1 MLNHILRCFYQLTL
15 TFLTEPISI
24 GGHHFLNRLKL
35 LIPSL
40 LFFVILGNL
49 LTQAYAV
56 SVPVELYTD
65 SQVYSEGQP
74 LLVYGKTASANETVI
89 LRLFAPDGTI
99 KQFNQITSDTNGDFN
114 QILIRWPTATTN
126 YPYGTY
132 TVEAIVPKEQGFSQ
146 KVDVGFTST
155 SSLIHAQVKRTVLVS
170 VYAPQTAAVN
180 QTFRVFVQ
188 VTSDGLL
195 VAGDPS
201 KLLATSHV
209 HLPNNSVIDL
219 TNSFTTL
226 HQGLYYVD
234 FTPTQEGTYVFHIT
248 ALSEGTE
255 ANGSVATLVLKQSIE
270 GISQQLIQLNSAL
283 NTTSNELDKMKG
295 DVQTFGYVLNKSQ
308 SSITEANA
316 NINKSVTSMSESV
329 KNIESASGQ
338 INSLLLPFVALI
350 AIMIALQL
358 AILARRR

>member
-1 MLNHILRCFYQLTL
+1 M
-15 TFLTEPISI
+15 
-24 GGHHFLNRLKL
+24 
-35 LIPSL
+35 
-40 LFFVILGNL
+40 FFVILGSFIS
-49 LTQAYAV
+49 QAYAI
-56 SVPVELYTD
+56 SVPLELYTD
-65 SQVYSEGQP
+65 SQVYSENQP

-99 KQFNQITSDTNGDFN
+99 KQFNQIASDSHGDFN
-114 QILIRWPTATTN
+114 QILIRWPAATTN

-132 TVEAIVPKEQGFSQ
+132 SVEAIVPKEQGFSQ
-146 KVDVGFTST
+146 KVDVAFTSS
-155 SSLIHAQVKRTVLVS
+155 SSLVHTQVKRQVLVS

-209 HLPNNSVIDL
+209 HLPNGDVVDL

-234 FTPTQEGTYVFHIT
+234 FTPMQEGTYVFHII
-248 ALSEGTE
+248 ALSQGTE
-255 ANGSVATLVLKQSIE
+255 SNGSVATLVLKQSIE
-270 GISQQLIQLNSAL
+270 GISQQIVKLNSVI
-283 NTTSNELDKMKG
+283 NTTSNELDKMKTE
-295 DVQTFGYVLNKSQ
+295 VQTFGYVLNTSQ
-308 SSITEANA
+308 NSMAEANS
-316 NINKSVTSMSESV
+316 NINKSVTSMSDSV
-329 KNIESASGQ
+329 KSIESASGQ

-350 AIMIALQL
+350 AVMIALQL

>member
-1 MLNHILRCFYQLTL
+1 M
-15 TFLTEPISI
+15 
-24 GGHHFLNRLKL
+24 NRLNVL
-35 LIPSL
+35 VTTLM
-40 LFFVILGNL
+40 FFVIMGSILS
-49 LTQAYAV
+49 QAWAV
-56 SVPVELYTD
+56 SIPLELYTD

-74 LLVYGKTASANETVI
+74 LLAYGKTLSANETII

-99 KQFNQITSDTNGDFN
+99 KQFNQITSDSHGDFN
-114 QILIRWPTATTN
+114 QILIRWPNATTN

-132 TVEAIVPKEQGFSQ
+132 SVEAIAPKEQGFSQ

-209 HLPNNSVIDL
+209 HLPNGDVTDL

-234 FTPTQEGTYVFHIT
+234 FTPTQEGTYVFHII
-248 ALSEGTE
+248 ALSQGTE

-270 GISQQLIQLNSAL
+270 GISQQIIKLNSVL
-283 NTTSNELDKMKG
+283 NTTSSELDKMKTE
-295 DVQTFGYVLNKSQ
+295 VQTFGYVLNTSQ
-308 SSITEANA
+308 NSMAEANA
-316 NINKSVTSMSESV
+316 NMNKSVTSMSDSV
-329 KNIESASGQ
+329 KNMESASGQ
-338 INSLLLPFVALI
+338 VNSLLLPFIALI
-350 AIMIALQL
+350 AVMIALQL
-358 AILARRR
+358 ATLARRR

>member
-1 MLNHILRCFYQLTL
+1 MGITTY
-15 TFLTEPISI
+15 
-24 GGHHFLNRLKL
+24 RLKL
-35 LIPSL
+35 LVVGFAFLVASSVL
-40 LFFVILGNL
+40 S
-49 LTQAYAV
+49 QAYAL
-56 SVPVELYTD
+56 SIPLQLYTD

-74 LLVYGKTASANETVI
+74 LLVYGKTADANETVI

-99 KQFNQITSDTNGDFN
+99 KQFNQISSDSAGNFN
-114 QILIRWPTATTN
+114 QILIRWPNATTN

-132 TVEAIVPKEQGFSQ
+132 SVEGILPKENGYSQ
-146 KVDVGFTST
+146 QVDIKFASSST
-155 SSLIHAQVKRTVLVS
+155 VVPVPIQRNVLIS

-188 VTSDGLL
+188 VTSDGEL

-209 HLPNNSVIDL
+209 HAPDGSVVDL

-234 FTPTQEGTYVFHIT
+234 FTPTQEGTYVFHII
-248 ALSEGTE
+248 ALSQGTE

-270 GISQQLIQLNSAL
+270 GISKQLIQLNTAL
-283 NTTSNELDKMKG
+283 SSTTSELDKMKSE
-295 DVQTFGYVLNKSQ
+295 VQTFGYVLNTSQ
-308 SSITEANA
+308 NSIQTANE
-316 NINKSVTSMSESV
+316 NMNKTVTSMSDSV

-338 INSLLLPFVALI
+338 INSLLLPFSALI
-350 AIMIALQL
+350 AVMIALQL